1 MSTKTFIASAVLAS
15 LAAFAGQAM
24 AADNP
29 NANQGSAPQVS
40 AITRAEVLADL
51 QIYRE
56 SGLALA
62 ELPENFGLDSARRA
76 QAQAKYAQLRNSPYY
91 ATLVKRYDDGAN
103 KVDVAASTTTTT
115 R

>member
-1 MSTKTFIASAVLAS
+1 MSSKTLIAALFAS
-15 LAAFAGQAM
+15 LTVVAGQSH

-29 NANQGSAPQVS
+29 DAATRAAQPQVS
-40 AITRAEVLADL
+40 TLTRAEVLADL

-62 ELPENFGLDSARRA
+62 ELPENIGIDNDRKAKA
-76 QAQAKYAQLRNSPYY
+76 QARYAQLRNSPYY
-91 ATLVKRYDDGAN
+91 ATLVKRYRDGEN
-103 KVDVAASTTTTT
+103 RVEVAAV

>member
-1 MSTKTFIASAVLAS
+1 MSTKTLIATALVAS
-15 LAAFAGQAM
+15 LTALAGQAQ

-29 NANQGSAPQVS
+29 DKAPEASQLQVS
-40 AITRAEVLADL
+40 TVTRAEVLADL

-62 ELPENFGLDSARRA
+62 ELPENIGIDGDRKAK
-76 QAQAKYAQLRNSPYY
+76 AQAKYAQLRNSPYY
-91 ATLVKRYDDGAN
+91 ATLVKRYRDGES
-103 KVDVAASTTTTT
+103 KVEVAAV

>member
-24 AADNP
+24 ATDNP
-29 NANQGSAPQVS
+29 NAQTQSATPQISTV
-40 AITRAEVLADL
+40 TRAEVLADL

-62 ELPENFGLDSARRA
+62 ELPENIGMDSARKA
-76 QAQAKYAQLRNSPYY
+76 KAQAKYAQLRNSPYY
-91 ATLVKRYDDGAN
+91 ATLVKRYSDGAD
-103 KVDVAASTTTTT
+103 KVDVAAV